1 MFLFLQR
8 KNKIFMLI
16 AVSPYNDNKVELKE
30 IPYSHIVVK
39 RIMDIGIC
47 LVALPIALPLI
58 VFGCIAMFFNSRGP
72 IIFKQKRVGLN
83 GASFTMYKIRTMVHC
98 NNGYLDHTVKDDA
111 RITSIGNI
119 LRKSK
124 IDELPQLINVLKG
137 DMSIIGPRP
146 ERLDIVEYF
155 SKQNEYYAHRHSV
168 KPGITGW
175 AQVHK
180 PMATPAENLE
190 KLEYDL
196 YYINNHSLKLDVEI
210 LARTI
215 GVVRNLE
222 SL

>member
-1 MFLFLQR
+1 
-8 KNKIFMLI
+8 MLV

-30 IPYSHIVVK
+30 IPYSHIVTK
-39 RIMDIGIC
+39 RLMDIVIC
-47 LVALPIALPLI
+47 LFALPIALPLI
-58 VFGCIAMFFNSRGP
+58 IIGGIAMLFNSKGP
-72 IIFKQKRVGLN
+72 IIFTQKRVGLN
-83 GASFTMYKIRTMVHC
+83 GIPFTMYKIRTMVHSK
-98 NNGYLDHTVKDDA
+98 NGYLDHTVKDDA
-111 RITSIGNI
+111 RITSIGNA

-124 IDELPQLINVLKG
+124 IDELPQLINVIKG

-146 ERLDIVEYF
+146 ERIDIVEHF
-155 SKQNEYYAHRHSV
+155 AKQNPNYKHRHTI

-175 AQVHK
+175 AQIHK

-210 LARTI
+210 LAKTI
-215 GVVRNLE
+215 GVVKNLE

>member
-1 MFLFLQR
+1 
-8 KNKIFMLI
+8 MLL
-16 AVSPYNDNKVELKE
+16 AVSSYNDNKVELKE
-30 IPYSHIVVK
+30 IPYSHIVMK
-39 RIMDIGIC
+39 RIMDIVIC
-47 LVALPIALPLI
+47 LLVMPIALPLI
-58 VFGCIAMFFNSRGP
+58 IIGSIAMSLSSKGP

-83 GASFTMYKIRTMVHC
+83 GVPFTMYKIRTMVHSK
-98 NNGYLDHTVKDDA
+98 NGYLDHTTEDDA
-111 RITSIGNI
+111 RITTVGEI

-137 DMSIIGPRP
+137 DMSVIGPRP
-146 ERLDIVEYF
+146 ERMDIVEIF
-155 SKQNEYYAHRHSV
+155 SKKNEYYSHRHSI

-180 PMATPAENLE
+180 PLATPEENLE

-196 YYINNHSLKLDVEI
+196 YYINNHSLKLDVKI

-215 GVVRNLE
+215 GVVKNLE